1 MDQSEKVAYYCSELG
16 KPRTTNNSSSE
27 SDNQQQQILNNNNNI
42 GTGVNKY
49 SDAAIEDQ
57 QHASKQQ
64 QQQQDG
70 QSSNGS
76 GDYPP
81 RIMNRYNHQQQ
92 QQLSE
97 QQMSGGN
104 MTEQQQNNRK
114 QFVQNQIL
122 TAPHQAQSSNSSA
135 SASTQPQYLISN
147 NNPQRMTNLTP
158 HLFNQNNHG
167 GNNLAGGNQGNS
179 NNDASFAP
187 NQIHSATSYHINSNH
202 HLYQAGV
209 TSPATTQQ
217 NRASSFQQQQ
227 QLHHRTSSSQN
238 ADNETHAKLQ
248 NNQVIFYDGNK
259 QHLPTNEHQD
269 LRGRQMA
276 AHQSQGEQS
285 TSGDSLTT
293 SQSMTHNDF
302 NRLRRKS
309 DHLGLTSEVGLE
321 NLNLDFERMLM
332 NDGPNSNNN
341 NNQIPQHQQQ
351 QQPRPNSSQNIDKM
365 MRTLVNQQHEKPNNG
380 GSDMSSTGYGR
391 PGLQQAM
398 VCPSKDSLFV
408 VGNQSEDNIYEE
420 IDFKTMNR
428 LQSEYQIDTMSLH
441 SDTWKKKNAKKFFS
455 ASFTR
460 WLSTRKKSS
469 NSQNSDQDENPY
481 VDSKL
486 IKRPRLISLPEPI
499 PDNLT
504 PEKLKRRLIV
514 SSIVDSENS
523 YTNSLYRLIYEYKKP
538 LEEADPPILSAN
550 KIGIIFYCLDQILQF
565 HRLFGLALS
574 HHVQEWDE
582 KEMIGSVFTTSFSQP
597 VVFDVY
603 SWFINNFTNAM
614 ETARRASKS
623 KAFAQFLHDKSVSS
637 PDRLSFFGSMVKPVQ
652 RFPQFILLLS
662 DLLKHTPF
670 NHPDRMLLQRALTE
684 LESLADR
691 LNERKRDAER
701 HFAVKQLLKD
711 HLNESNAHTQRFLL
725 RQDDTCLLDMDP
737 STNNILK
744 SKRRKMY
751 LLNDMLI
758 CVSTPSNRLKFAVP
772 LSDITII
779 ESITSAISNL
789 SAQANFRNL
798 GSDPNVPASP
808 QNYSIERMEC
818 ERKSLL
824 HDLELMTSIAAL
836 VAALRFQYN
845 GLNPLMPEQICLGIR
860 EEIRKKEF
868 QMTLIDR
875 SCLQL
880 KLHSKNNKDTLVVQF
895 STPESKR
902 DWLIDVRLTKLALDR
917 ANNPGWEN
925 VADNPPPAHQASLCS
940 IGQKVPLFVKSLA
953 IFKSDQSHLTCALH
967 YYLRQQPFIG
977 ENPAGV
983 LWICNVNIGA
993 SSLGALAT
1001 NGAEVSLIHSYELSD
1016 SHVTCLE
1023 SVGST
1028 LWIGLKQGR
1037 IIVIDANSPS
1047 EWIQFASLDVQAEV
1061 TCIKY
1066 FGHFVYVGLINGIVA
1081 VFDAI
1086 NFDKP
1091 YLIRLSQ
1098 LPVTCLLPINEEIF
1112 ACSHNKIWRIKE
1124 TNVVDSL
1131 TVQND
1136 NIIPLEEGP
1145 RPNLLAHCGSGIFVS
1160 LLDSPVVK
1168 LYHAETLKHL
1178 QDINVATSIRRVL
1191 NDFKEEIMVTVT
1203 SMMATRGLLWIGT
1216 NVGMI
1221 ATLTLPRLQGV
1232 PLVSGSTN
1240 VALHRFLGP
1249 VNIMLNLSAGSECIP
1264 QLPFN
1269 NSQQQL
1275 RANHLNK
1282 MNEDAEAIYGQ
1293 YADLMNVGDYITSGS
1308 KTSGLGEVPA
1318 TSMAWEYPNVNL
1330 SGMNISDDSNS
1341 SASSG
1346 AIYQDGVP
1354 RGIKQVQN
1362 KAVVSNA
1369 ANVGQAT
1376 SNQQQQQ
1383 QNTVATAGPSVPTVQ
1398 GQMVMGP
1405 PAGQLPANQIN
1416 DLSQIYDK
1424 AQSQYNQ
1431 GSLNGMTS
1439 LPQTLPDEVSLERL
1453 QQLQQQQQRSMLS
1466 ASQTHLANKMDQHN
1480 NAQGDYAGSQSGK
1493 APNKLYDQPAQLI
1506 HQQQI
1511 MQQTGQATTQVD
1523 GNMWNGMQ
1531 AGSNSNYGTLGSGKS
1546 KSFLSNKTVL
1556 VLAGGNGYQ
1565 RMALGDNKP
1574 FSEHAHCIIW
1584 EYKS

>member
-1 MDQSEKVAYYCSELG
+1 MDQGEKGPYYCSDLA
-16 KPRTTNNSSSE
+16 KLRANS
-27 SDNQQQQILNNNNNI
+27 NNNTDDQRQQSNNN
-42 GTGVNKY
+42 TGVNKY
-49 SDAAIEDQ
+49 SEFNNGEEQQIRAAK
-57 QHASKQQ
+57 QHL
-64 QQQQDG
+64 DG
-70 QSSNGS
+70 QSSNSS
-76 GDYPP
+76 GDYSS
-81 RIMNRYNHQQQ
+81 RIMSRFNTSQHQKQLSDQNQMSGDDIAEQQQ
-92 QQLSE
+92 Q
-97 QQMSGGN
+97 GG
-104 MTEQQQNNRK
+104 RK
-114 QFVQNQIL
+114 QFAQNQTL
-122 TAPHQAQSSNSSA
+122 TIPHQAQTLNSPA
-135 SASTQPQYLISN
+135 PASTSSQQHYLISN

-158 HLFNQNNHG
+158 HLFNQNN
-167 GNNLAGGNQGNS
+167 NNNNVTINQKNNS
-179 NNDASFAP
+179 GAFPP

-202 HLYQAGV
+202 HLYQSGV
-209 TSPATTQQ
+209 ASAAITSQVRT
-217 NRASSFQQQQ
+217 SSFQPQQQ
-227 QLHHRTSSSQN
+227 IHHRTSSSQN
-238 ADNETHAKLQ
+238 SDSEAKLQ
-248 NNQVIFYDGNK
+248 SNQVIFYDGNK
-259 QHLPTNEHQD
+259 QHLSSNEHQD
-269 LRGRQMA
+269 MRVRQIA
-276 AHQSQGEQS
+276 AQQPQGEQS

-293 SQSMTHNDF
+293 SQSMTQNDF

-309 DHLGLTSEVGLE
+309 EHLGLQSEVGLD

-332 NDGPNSNNN
+332 NDN
-341 NNQIPQHQQQ
+341 NNQVPQHQQQ
-351 QQPRPNSSQNIDKM
+351 QARLNAGQNIDKI
-365 MRTLVNQQHEKPNNG
+365 MRNIANQEHDKPNNG
-380 GSDMSSTGYGR
+380 GSDMSSSGYGR
-391 PGLQQAM
+391 PGIQQAM

-428 LQSEYQIDTMSLH
+428 LQSEYPVDSISLH

-469 NSQNSDQDENPY
+469 NSQNSDQEENPY
-481 VDSKL
+481 IDSKM

-550 KIGIIFYCLDQILQF
+550 KIGIIFFCLDQILQF
-565 HRLFGLALS
+565 HKLFGLALS

-582 KEMIGSVFTTSFSQP
+582 KEMIGSVFTTSFSKP
-597 VVFDVY
+597 MVLDIY
-603 SWFINNFTNAM
+603 SGFINNFTNAM

-779 ESITSAISNL
+779 ESMTSAMSGM
-789 SAQANFRNL
+789 SAHANFRNMAN
-798 GSDPNVPASP
+798 DPNVPTSP

-818 ERKSLL
+818 ERQSLV
-824 HDLELMTSIAAL
+824 HDLELMTRIAGL

-845 GLNPLMPEQICLGIR
+845 GLNPMVPEQICLGIR
-860 EEIRKKEF
+860 DEIRKKEF

-880 KLHSKNNKDTLVVQF
+880 RLHSKNNKDTLVVQF
-895 STPESKR
+895 TTPDSKR

-925 VADNPPPAHQASLCS
+925 VADNPPPTHQASLCS
-940 IGQKVPLFVKSLA
+940 IGQRVPLFVKSLA

-983 LWICNVNIGA
+983 LWICNVNVGA

-1001 NGAEVSLIHSYELSD
+1001 SGAEVSLIHSYELSD

-1066 FGHFVYVGLINGIVA
+1066 FGHFVYVGLINGVVA

-1091 YLIRLSQ
+1091 CLIRLSQ
-1098 LPVTCLLPINEEIF
+1098 SPVTCLLPINEEVF

-1124 TNVVDSL
+1124 TNVIDSL

-1136 NIIPLEEGP
+1136 TIIPLEEEP
-1145 RPNLLAHCGSGIFVS
+1145 RPNLLAHCGSGIWVS
-1160 LLDSPVVK
+1160 LIDSPIVK
-1168 LYHAETLKHL
+1168 LYHAETLQHL
-1178 QDINVATSIRRVL
+1178 QDINVGTSIRRVL
-1191 NDFKEEIMVTVT
+1191 NDFKEEIVVNVT

-1232 PLVSGSTN
+1232 PLVSGSIN

-1249 VNIMLNLSAGSECIP
+1249 VNIMLNLSAGSESIP

-1269 NSQQQL
+1269 DRQQQT
-1275 RANHLNK
+1275 RGNHLIK
-1282 MNEDAEAIYGQ
+1282 NEDAEAIYGQ
-1293 YADLMNVGDYITSGS
+1293 YADLMNVGDYITSGRKS
-1308 KTSGLGEVPA
+1308 GGLGEPPA
-1318 TSMAWEYPNVNL
+1318 TGMAWEFPNVNL

-1354 RGIKQVQN
+1354 RGMKQVQN

-1369 ANVGQAT
+1369 INMNQAT
-1376 SNQQQQQ
+1376 SNQQQLQQ
-1383 QNTVATAGPSVPTVQ
+1383 QAGLAMANQPIAGTQS
-1398 GQMVMGP
+1398 QMGIGAASHMAP
-1405 PAGQLPANQIN
+1405 NQIN
-1416 DLSQIYDK
+1416 DLSHVYDK

-1431 GSLNGMTS
+1431 GSLNGMTAQ
-1439 LPQTLPDEVSLERL
+1439 PQTLTDEASMERM
-1453 QQLQQQQQRSMLS
+1453 QQMQQQPQQQPRSMLS
-1466 ASQTHLANKMDQHN
+1466 SSQTHLANKMDQHGN
-1480 NAQGDYAGSQSGK
+1480 VQGDYAGSQSSK
-1493 APNKLYDQPAQLI
+1493 TANKLYDQPAQLI

-1511 MQQTGQATTQVD
+1511 MQQSSQGIAQVD
-1523 GNMWNGMQ
+1523 SGMWNGMQ
-1531 AGSNSNYGTLGSGKS
+1531 AGPNSSYGTLGSGKS
-1546 KSFLSNKTVL
+1546 KSFSANKTVL